1 MDAILADNLTKRYNG
16 ARVLDGV
23 TLAVPEGGRV
33 VVLGPTGSG
42 KTTLLFLLAG
52 LLRPDA
58 GTIRLFGR
66 AASGNCVFVPPDE
79 RSIGMVFQR
88 ALLWPHM
95 NAAGNVA
102 FALGQLDIS
111 ASERRA
117 RVDAALDLF
126 GALDLAARRPETL
139 SGGQVQRVALARSIV
154 AAPRILLWD
163 EPFTG
168 LDPATR
174 SEVAA
179 RALDFAARTAT
190 TLVAVSH
197 NSDDCGALEADC
209 VRIEGGRIA
218 QAR

>member
-1 MDAILADNLTKRYNG
+1 MDAILADNLTKRYDG
-16 ARVLDGV
+16 AGVLDGV

-33 VVLGPTGSG
+33 VVLGPTGAG

-58 GTIRLFGR
+58 GTVRLFGR
-66 AASGNCVFVPPDE
+66 AASGNCVFVPPDK

-95 NAAGNVA
+95 NAGENVA
-102 FALGQLDIS
+102 FVLGQLDIS
-111 ASERRA
+111 ASDRRA
-117 RVDAALDLF
+117 RVEAALDLF
-126 GALDLAARRPETL
+126 GVRDLAKRRPDTL
-139 SGGQVQRVALARSIV
+139 SGGQVQRVALARSV
-154 AAPRILLWD
+154 AASPRILLWD

-168 LDPATR
+168 LDAATR

-179 RALDFAARTAT
+179 RALDFGVRTAT

-197 NSDDCGALEADC
+197 NAPYVEKQ
-209 VRIEGGRIA
+209 VRF
-218 QAR
+218 